1 MTSKFEQLIEFVI
14 NDEEAKAKELF
25 HDIVVEKSREI
36 YESLMDE
43 EVEEEEESVEE
54 GMMGGDA
61 SDDLID
67 DVETEEEGMSEGEEE
82 FATDEFSDDGEEAEF
97 GAEEE
102 VGGEEGDIEDRVVD
116 LEDKLDELMA
126 EFEAMMGG
134 NAEEEEFGPDDG
146 GDALEMDDTEE
157 LAPEMGMMEAVSL
170 SAAPKPVTT
179 EPAGTGTKSNVAANS
194 GARGMA
200 ASPVKMTGDTAQG
213 RPAPSAGALIGN
225 VQNSVGGKKTLS
237 AATKP
242 VTTQAAGVNTK
253 SPVSK
258 A

>member
-67 DVETEEEGMSEGEEE
+67 DVETEEEGMSEGEDE
-82 FATDEFSDDGEEAEF
+82 FATDEFSDDGEEEEF

-102 VGGEEGDIEDRVVD
+102 VGGEEELEDRVVD

-134 NAEEEEFGPDDG
+134 DAEEEEFGPDDG

-200 ASPVKMTGDTAQG
+200 ASPVRMTGDTAQG

-225 VQNSVGGKKTLS
+225 VQNSVGGKKTMS

>member
-36 YESLMDE
+36 YESLMDDE
-43 EVEEEEESVEE
+43 DQVDEA
-54 GMMGGDA
+54 MGDA
-61 SDDLID
+61 ADDLID
-67 DVETEEEGMSEGEEE
+67 DVESDEQGMSEGE
-82 FATDEFSDDGEEAEF
+82 DDMGDM
-97 GAEEE
+97 GDMEEE
-102 VGGEEGDIEDRVVD
+102 EEEEEEDMGDMGDMGDEEELEDRVVD

-126 EFEAMMGG
+126 EFESMMGG
-134 NAEEEEFGPDDG
+134 QEADAGDEFGPE
-146 GDALEMDDTEE
+146 DAADAMEMDDTEE
-157 LAPEMGMMEAVSL
+157 MAPEMGMMEAVSL

-200 ASPVKMTGDTAQG
+200 ATPVRMTGNTAQG
-213 RPAPSAGALIGN
+213 RPAPTAGALIGN
-225 VQNSVGGKKTLS
+225 VQNSIGGKKTMS

-242 VTTQAAGVNTK
+242 VSTQAAGVNTK
-253 SPVSK
+253 SPVSR